1 MKYGFVKVACASP
14 RLKVAD
20 CEFNAF
26 EIIESAKIAAS
37 KGAEII
43 VFPELSITGYTCGDL
58 FFQRSLQVAA
68 ESQLKKIIA
77 ETAELDAVIF
87 AGLPVAQSEGLYNV
101 GAAFYKGELL
111 ALFAKSYLPNYGEF
125 YERRHFTPFQQNM
138 DTKFISFAGF
148 DEVPFG
154 TDILIQAKNFSE
166 LTIGCELC
174 EDLWVPV
181 PPSSRHILA
190 GATVIANLSGG
201 NEIIGKADYRRSLVK
216 SHSARTLCAYLYA
229 NAGLDESTQDM
240 VFAGHNLISEN
251 GTLLSQS
258 ELFSSDTIYADIDVE
273 RLCQE
278 RRRTTSFGFSANNN
292 TFNSNYVIVEID
304 LAAGDGIANNAG
316 CENTAGTSKT
326 AGAGKESS
334 DCKTANAGKENTA
347 GITTTSGFT
356 FNRYVDPHPFVP
368 SDKEKRTQRCLEV
381 ITLQAQGL
389 AKRLRHINCQSAVIG
404 LSGGLD
410 STLALLITC
419 RAFDL
424 CGTPR
429 QKITA
434 ITMPCFGTT
443 DRTYNNACSLARECG
458 ATLKEVRIADAV
470 RQHFADLGH
479 DESIHDVTY
488 ENCQARERTQ
498 VLMDYA
504 NKTNGIVIG
513 TGDLSELAL
522 GWCTY
527 NGDHMSMYGV
537 NSSIPKTLVRY
548 LVQWFAEDSEDAK
561 KSEFSKVLK
570 DILDTPVSPELLPP
584 KDGVISQVTEDLVGP
599 YELHDF
605 FLYYLLR
612 FGFSPAKIFFLAQ
625 NSTLPYEK
633 DVILKW
639 LKTFYRRF
647 FTQQFKRSCMPD
659 GAKVGT
665 INLSPRGDWRMPSDA
680 MASLWLKEIE
690 EL

>member
-1 MKYGFVKVACASP
+1 MAYGFIKTACVSP

-20 CEFNAF
+20 CIFNADQIV
-26 EIIESAKIAAS
+26 EAAKAAA
-37 KGAEII
+37 KNGAALI

-58 FFQRSLQVAA
+58 FFQQSLQQAA
-68 ESQLKKIIA
+68 EAQLVSIIKK
-77 ETAELDAVIF
+77 TSKLNSLIF
-87 AGLPVAQSEGLYNV
+87 VGLPLARTEGLYNC
-101 GAAFYKGELL
+101 AAAIYGGHLL
-111 ALFAKSYLPNYGEF
+111 ALYAKSYLPNYGEF
-125 YERRHFTPFQQNM
+125 YERRQFTPFQQNM
-138 DTKFISFAGF
+138 ETQFISFAGF
-148 DEVPFG
+148 ENVPFG
-154 TDILIQAKNFSE
+154 TDILIQDEENPC
-166 LTIGCELC
+166 LTFACEIC

-190 GATVIANLSGG
+190 GAVVIANLSAG
-201 NEIIGKADYRRSLVK
+201 NEIIGKAEYRRSLVK
-216 SHSARTLCAYLYA
+216 SQSARSICAYLYA
-229 NAGLDESTQDM
+229 NAGMDESTQDM
-240 VFAGHNLISEN
+240 VFAGHNLIVEN
-251 GTLLSQS
+251 GTVLGES
-258 ELFSSDTIYADIDVE
+258 ELFSNETVFADIDVE

-278 RRRTTSFGFSANNN
+278 RRRTTSFSFSANNSPFDSDY
-292 TFNSNYVIVEID
+292 TKIYID
-304 LAAGDGIANNAG
+304 L
-316 CENTAGTSKT
+316 TSEDVKKT
-326 AGAGKESS
+326 ASS
-334 DCKTANAGKENTA
+334 SASPKDNF
-347 GITTTSGFT
+347 S
-356 FNRYVDPHPFVP
+356 RYVDPHPFVP
-368 SDKEKRTQRCLEV
+368 DDAGKRAQRCLEV
-381 ITLQAQGL
+381 ITLQYQGL

-419 RAFDL
+419 RAFDST
-424 CGTPR
+424 GVSR
-429 QKITA
+429 KKITA

-443 DRTYNNACSLARECG
+443 DRTYNNACALARECG
-458 ATLKEVRIADAV
+458 VTLKEVRISDSV
-470 RQHFADLGH
+470 RQHFKDIGQ
-479 DESIHDVTY
+479 DEKIHDVTY

-548 LVQWFAEDSEDAK
+548 LVQWFADDKDSA
-561 KSEFSKVLK
+561 VLR

-584 KDGVISQVTEDLVGP
+584 TKGKISQVTEDLVGP

-612 FGFSPAKIFFLAQ
+612 FGFSPAKIFFLAKHSELAKKY
-625 NSTLPYEK
+625 NNAT
-633 DVILKW
+633 ILKW

-647 FTQQFKRSCMPD
+647 FSQQFKRSCMPD

-680 MASLWLKEIE
+680 MASVWLE
-690 EL
+690 ELITL

>member
-1 MKYGFVKVACASP
+1 MKYGFVKTACASP

-20 CEFNAF
+20 CNFNS
-26 EIIESAKIAAS
+26 EQIICAAKNAA
-37 KGAEII
+37 KNGASVI

-58 FFQRSLQVAA
+58 FFQRTLQNASEV
-68 ESQLKKIIA
+68 QLKRIIS
-77 ETAELDAVIF
+77 ETAKLDSVIF
-87 AGLPVAQSEGLYNV
+87 VGLPVPRAEGIYNC
-101 GAAFYKGELL
+101 AAAIKGGELL

-138 DTKFISFAGF
+138 NTQFIDFAGF
-148 DEVPFG
+148 EEVPFG
-154 TDILIQAKNFSE
+154 TDILIQDEKDSAI
-166 LTIGCELC
+166 TIGCELC

-190 GATVIANLSGG
+190 GATIIANLSGG

-216 SHSARTLCAYLYA
+216 SHSARSLCAYLYA

-251 GTLLSQS
+251 GTLLAESS
-258 ELFSSDTIYADIDVE
+258 LFSSETIYADIDVE

-292 TFNSNYVIVEID
+292 TFNSNYVIVQIKMNVEK
-304 LAAGDGIANNAG
+304 AAG
-316 CENTAGTSKT
+316 EFS
-326 AGAGKESS
+326 
-334 DCKTANAGKENTA
+334 
-347 GITTTSGFT
+347 
-356 FNRYVDPHPFVP
+356 RYVDPHPFVP
-368 SDKEKRTQRCLEV
+368 SDKDKRTQRCLEV

-424 CGTPR
+424 CGIER
-429 QKITA
+429 SKVTA

-443 DRTYNNACSLARECG
+443 DRTYNNACSLAKECG
-458 ATLKEVRIADAV
+458 ATLKEVPIADAV

-479 DESIHDVTY
+479 DESLHDVTY

-548 LVQWFAEDSEDAK
+548 LVQWFAEASEDAK
-561 KSEFSKVLK
+561 NEKFASVLK

-605 FLYYLLR
+605 YLYYLLR
-612 FGFSPAKIFFLAQ
+612 FGFSPAKIYFLAQ
-625 NSTLPYEK
+625 NANLPYGK

-680 MASLWLKEIE
+680 VYSAWNE
-690 EL
+690 ELETLK

>member
-1 MKYGFVKVACASP
+1 MKYGFVKTACASP

-20 CEFNAF
+20 CNFNS
-26 EIIESAKIAAS
+26 EQIICAAKDAA
-37 KGAEII
+37 KNGASVI

-58 FFQRSLQVAA
+58 FFQRTLQNASEV
-68 ESQLKKIIA
+68 QLKRIIS
-77 ETAELDAVIF
+77 ETAKLDSVIF
-87 AGLPVAQSEGLYNV
+87 VGLPVPRAEGIYNC
-101 GAAFYKGELL
+101 AAAIKGGELL

-138 DTKFISFAGF
+138 NTQFIDFAGF
-148 DEVPFG
+148 EEVPFG
-154 TDILIQAKNFSE
+154 TDILIQDEKDSAI
-166 LTIGCELC
+166 TIGCELC

-190 GATVIANLSGG
+190 GATIIANLSGG

-216 SHSARTLCAYLYA
+216 SHSARSLCAYLYA

-251 GTLLSQS
+251 GTLLAESS
-258 ELFSSDTIYADIDVE
+258 LFSSETIYADIDVE

-292 TFNSNYVIVEID
+292 TFNSNYVIVQIKMNVEK
-304 LAAGDGIANNAG
+304 AAG
-316 CENTAGTSKT
+316 EFS
-326 AGAGKESS
+326 
-334 DCKTANAGKENTA
+334 
-347 GITTTSGFT
+347 
-356 FNRYVDPHPFVP
+356 RYVDPHPFVP
-368 SDKEKRTQRCLEV
+368 SDKDKRTQRCLEV

-424 CGTPR
+424 CGIER
-429 QKITA
+429 SKVTA

-443 DRTYNNACSLARECG
+443 DRTYNNACSLAKECG
-458 ATLKEVRIADAV
+458 ATLKEVPIADAV

-479 DESIHDVTY
+479 DESLHDVTY

-548 LVQWFAEDSEDAK
+548 LVQWFAEASEDAK
-561 KSEFSKVLK
+561 NEKLASVLK
-570 DILDTPVSPELLPP
+570 DILDTPVSPELLPQ
-584 KDGVISQVTEDLVGP
+584 KEGVISQVTEDLVGP

-605 FLYYLLR
+605 YLYYLLR
-612 FGFSPAKIFFLAQ
+612 FGFSPAKIYFLAQ
-625 NSTLPYEK
+625 NANLPYGK

-680 MASLWLKEIE
+680 VYSAWNE
-690 EL
+690 ELETLK

>member
-1 MKYGFVKVACASP
+1 MKYGFVKTACASP

-20 CEFNAF
+20 CNFNS
-26 EIIESAKIAAS
+26 EQIICAAKDAA
-37 KGAEII
+37 KNGASVI

-58 FFQRSLQVAA
+58 FFQRTLQNASEV
-68 ESQLKKIIA
+68 QLKRIIS
-77 ETAELDAVIF
+77 ETAKLDSVIF
-87 AGLPVAQSEGLYNV
+87 VGLPVPRAEGIYNC
-101 GAAFYKGELL
+101 AAAIKGGELL

-125 YERRHFTPFQQNM
+125 YERRHFSPFQQNM
-138 DTKFISFAGF
+138 NTQFIDFAGF
-148 DEVPFG
+148 EEVPFG
-154 TDILIQAKNFSE
+154 TDILIQDEKDSAI
-166 LTIGCELC
+166 TIGCELC

-190 GATVIANLSGG
+190 GATIIANLSGG

-216 SHSARTLCAYLYA
+216 SHSARSLCAYLYA

-251 GTLLSQS
+251 GTLLAESS
-258 ELFSSDTIYADIDVE
+258 LFSSETIYADIDVE

-292 TFNSNYVIVEID
+292 TFNSNYVIVQIKMNVEK
-304 LAAGDGIANNAG
+304 AAV
-316 CENTAGTSKT
+316 EFS
-326 AGAGKESS
+326 
-334 DCKTANAGKENTA
+334 
-347 GITTTSGFT
+347 
-356 FNRYVDPHPFVP
+356 RYVDPHPFVP
-368 SDKEKRTQRCLEV
+368 SDKDKRTQRCLEV

-424 CGTPR
+424 CGIER
-429 QKITA
+429 SKVTA

-443 DRTYNNACSLARECG
+443 DRTYNNACSLAKECG
-458 ATLKEVRIADAV
+458 ATLKEVPIADAV

-479 DESIHDVTY
+479 DESLHDVTY

-548 LVQWFAEDSEDAK
+548 LVQWFAEASEDAK
-561 KSEFSKVLK
+561 NEKLASVLK

-584 KDGVISQVTEDLVGP
+584 KEGVISQVTEDLVGP

-605 FLYYLLR
+605 YLYYLLR
-612 FGFSPAKIFFLAQ
+612 FGFSPAKIYFLAQ
-625 NSTLPYEK
+625 NANLPYGK

-680 MASLWLKEIE
+680 VYSAWNE
-690 EL
+690 ELETLK

>member
-1 MKYGFVKVACASP
+1 MKYGFVKTACASP

-20 CEFNAF
+20 CNFNS
-26 EIIESAKIAAS
+26 EQIICAAKDAA
-37 KGAEII
+37 KNGASVI

-58 FFQRSLQVAA
+58 FFQRTLQNASEV
-68 ESQLKKIIA
+68 QLKRIIS
-77 ETAELDAVIF
+77 ETAKLDSVIF
-87 AGLPVAQSEGLYNV
+87 VGLPVPRAEGIYNC
-101 GAAFYKGELL
+101 AAAIKGGELL

-138 DTKFISFAGF
+138 NTQFIDFAGF
-148 DEVPFG
+148 EEVPFG
-154 TDILIQAKNFSE
+154 TDILIQDEKDSAI
-166 LTIGCELC
+166 TIGCELC

-190 GATVIANLSGG
+190 GATIIANLSGG

-216 SHSARTLCAYLYA
+216 SHSARSLCAYLYA

-251 GTLLSQS
+251 GTLLAESS
-258 ELFSSDTIYADIDVE
+258 LFSSETIYADIDVE

-292 TFNSNYVIVEID
+292 TFNSNYVIVQIKMNVEK
-304 LAAGDGIANNAG
+304 AAG
-316 CENTAGTSKT
+316 EFS
-326 AGAGKESS
+326 
-334 DCKTANAGKENTA
+334 
-347 GITTTSGFT
+347 
-356 FNRYVDPHPFVP
+356 RYVDPHPFVP
-368 SDKEKRTQRCLEV
+368 SDKDKRTQRCLEV

-389 AKRLRHINCQSAVIG
+389 AKRLRHIKCQSAVIG

-424 CGTPR
+424 CGIER
-429 QKITA
+429 SKVTA

-443 DRTYNNACSLARECG
+443 DRTYNNACSLAKECG
-458 ATLKEVRIADAV
+458 ATLKEVPIADAV

-479 DESIHDVTY
+479 DESLHDVTY

-548 LVQWFAEDSEDAK
+548 LVQWFAEASEDAK
-561 KSEFSKVLK
+561 NEKFASVLK

-584 KDGVISQVTEDLVGP
+584 KEGVISQVTEDLVGP

-605 FLYYLLR
+605 YLYYLLR
-612 FGFSPAKIFFLAQ
+612 FGFSPAKIYFLAQ
-625 NSTLPYEK
+625 NANLPYGK

-680 MASLWLKEIE
+680 VYSAWNE
-690 EL
+690 ELETLK

>member
-1 MKYGFVKVACASP
+1 MKYGFVKTACASP

-20 CEFNAF
+20 CNFNS
-26 EIIESAKIAAS
+26 EQIICAAKDAA
-37 KGAEII
+37 KNGASVI

-58 FFQRSLQVAA
+58 FFQRTLQNASEV
-68 ESQLKKIIA
+68 QLKRIIS
-77 ETAELDAVIF
+77 ETAKLDSLIF
-87 AGLPVAQSEGLYNV
+87 VGLPVPRAEGIYNC
-101 GAAFYKGELL
+101 AAAIKGGELL

-138 DTKFISFAGF
+138 NTQFIDFAGF
-148 DEVPFG
+148 EEVPFG
-154 TDILIQAKNFSE
+154 TDILIQDEKDSAI
-166 LTIGCELC
+166 TIGCELC

-190 GATVIANLSGG
+190 GATIIANLSGG

-216 SHSARTLCAYLYA
+216 SHSARSLCAYLYA

-251 GTLLSQS
+251 GTLLAESS
-258 ELFSSDTIYADIDVE
+258 LFSSETIYADIDVE

-292 TFNSNYVIVEID
+292 TFNSNYVIVQIKMNVEK
-304 LAAGDGIANNAG
+304 AAG
-316 CENTAGTSKT
+316 EFS
-326 AGAGKESS
+326 
-334 DCKTANAGKENTA
+334 
-347 GITTTSGFT
+347 
-356 FNRYVDPHPFVP
+356 RYVDPHPFVP
-368 SDKEKRTQRCLEV
+368 SDKDKRTQRCLEV
-381 ITLQAQGL
+381 ITLQAQSL

-424 CGTPR
+424 CGIER
-429 QKITA
+429 SKVTA

-443 DRTYNNACSLARECG
+443 DRTYNNACSLAKECG
-458 ATLKEVRIADAV
+458 ATLKEVPIADAV

-479 DESIHDVTY
+479 DESLHDVTY

-548 LVQWFAEDSEDAK
+548 LVQWFAEASEDAK
-561 KSEFSKVLK
+561 NEKFASVLK

-584 KDGVISQVTEDLVGP
+584 KEGVISQVTEDLVGP

-605 FLYYLLR
+605 YLYYLLR
-612 FGFSPAKIFFLAQ
+612 FGFSPAKIYFLAQ
-625 NSTLPYEK
+625 NANLPYGK

-680 MASLWLKEIE
+680 VYSAWNE
-690 EL
+690 ELETLK

>member
-1 MKYGFVKVACASP
+1 MKYGFVKTACASP

-20 CEFNAF
+20 CNFNS
-26 EIIESAKIAAS
+26 EQIICAAKDAA
-37 KGAEII
+37 KNGASVI

-58 FFQRSLQVAA
+58 FFQRTLQNASEV
-68 ESQLKKIIA
+68 QLKRIIS
-77 ETAELDAVIF
+77 ETAKLDSVIF
-87 AGLPVAQSEGLYNV
+87 VGLPVPRAEGIYNC
-101 GAAFYKGELL
+101 AAAIKGGELL

-138 DTKFISFAGF
+138 NTQFIDFAGF
-148 DEVPFG
+148 EEVPFG
-154 TDILIQAKNFSE
+154 TDILIQDEKDSAI
-166 LTIGCELC
+166 TIGCELC

-190 GATVIANLSGG
+190 GATIIANLSGG

-216 SHSARTLCAYLYA
+216 SHSARSLCAYLYA

-251 GTLLSQS
+251 GTLLAESS
-258 ELFSSDTIYADIDVE
+258 LFSSETIYADIDVE

-292 TFNSNYVIVEID
+292 TFNSNYVIVQIKMNVEK
-304 LAAGDGIANNAG
+304 AAG
-316 CENTAGTSKT
+316 EFS
-326 AGAGKESS
+326 
-334 DCKTANAGKENTA
+334 
-347 GITTTSGFT
+347 
-356 FNRYVDPHPFVP
+356 RYVDPHPFVP
-368 SDKEKRTQRCLEV
+368 SDKDKRTQRCLEV

-410 STLALLITC
+410 STLAILITC

-424 CGTPR
+424 CGIER
-429 QKITA
+429 SKVTA

-443 DRTYNNACSLARECG
+443 DRTYNNACSLAKECG
-458 ATLKEVRIADAV
+458 ATLKEVPIADAV

-479 DESIHDVTY
+479 DESLHDVTY

-548 LVQWFAEDSEDAK
+548 LVQWFAEASEDAK
-561 KSEFSKVLK
+561 NEKLASVLK

-605 FLYYLLR
+605 YLYYLLR
-612 FGFSPAKIFFLAQ
+612 FGFSPAKIYFLAQ
-625 NSTLPYEK
+625 NANLPYGK

-680 MASLWLKEIE
+680 VYSAWNE
-690 EL
+690 ELETLK

>member
-1 MKYGFVKVACASP
+1 MKYGFVKTACASP

-20 CEFNAF
+20 CNFNS
-26 EIIESAKIAAS
+26 EQIICAAKDAA
-37 KGAEII
+37 KNGASVI

-58 FFQRSLQVAA
+58 FFQRTLQNASEV
-68 ESQLKKIIA
+68 QLKRIIS
-77 ETAELDAVIF
+77 ETAKLDSVIF
-87 AGLPVAQSEGLYNV
+87 VGLPVPRAEGIYNC
-101 GAAFYKGELL
+101 AAAIKGGELL

-138 DTKFISFAGF
+138 NTQFIDFAGF
-148 DEVPFG
+148 EEVPFG
-154 TDILIQAKNFSE
+154 TDILIQDEKDSAI
-166 LTIGCELC
+166 TIGCELC

-190 GATVIANLSGG
+190 GATIIANLSGG

-216 SHSARTLCAYLYA
+216 SHSARSLCAYLYA

-240 VFAGHNLISEN
+240 IFAGHNLISEN
-251 GTLLSQS
+251 GTLLAESS
-258 ELFSSDTIYADIDVE
+258 LFSSETIYADIDVE

-292 TFNSNYVIVEID
+292 TFNSNYVIVQIKMNVEK
-304 LAAGDGIANNAG
+304 AAG
-316 CENTAGTSKT
+316 EFS
-326 AGAGKESS
+326 
-334 DCKTANAGKENTA
+334 
-347 GITTTSGFT
+347 
-356 FNRYVDPHPFVP
+356 RYVDPHPFVP
-368 SDKEKRTQRCLEV
+368 SDKDKRTQRCLEV

-424 CGTPR
+424 CGIER
-429 QKITA
+429 SKVTA

-443 DRTYNNACSLARECG
+443 DRTYNNACSLAKECG
-458 ATLKEVRIADAV
+458 ATLKEVPIADAV

-479 DESIHDVTY
+479 DESLHDVTY

-498 VLMDYA
+498 VLMDFA

-548 LVQWFAEDSEDAK
+548 LVQWFAEASEDAK
-561 KSEFSKVLK
+561 NEKLASVLK

-605 FLYYLLR
+605 YLYYLLR
-612 FGFSPAKIFFLAQ
+612 FGFSPAKIYFLAQ
-625 NSTLPYEK
+625 NANLPYGK

-680 MASLWLKEIE
+680 VYSAWNE
-690 EL
+690 ELETLK

>member
-1 MKYGFVKVACASP
+1 MKYGFVKTACASP

-20 CEFNAF
+20 CNFNS
-26 EIIESAKIAAS
+26 EQIICAAKDAA
-37 KGAEII
+37 KNGASVI

-58 FFQRSLQVAA
+58 FFQRTLQNASEV
-68 ESQLKKIIA
+68 QLKRIIS
-77 ETAELDAVIF
+77 ETAKLDSVIF
-87 AGLPVAQSEGLYNV
+87 VGLPVPRAEGIYNC
-101 GAAFYKGELL
+101 AAAIKGGELL

-138 DTKFISFAGF
+138 NTQFIDFAGF
-148 DEVPFG
+148 EEVPFG
-154 TDILIQAKNFSE
+154 TDILIQDEKDSAI
-166 LTIGCELC
+166 TIGCELC

-190 GATVIANLSGG
+190 GATIIANLSGG

-216 SHSARTLCAYLYA
+216 SHSARSLCAYLYA

-251 GTLLSQS
+251 GTLLAESS
-258 ELFSSDTIYADIDVE
+258 LFSSETIYADIDVE

-292 TFNSNYVIVEID
+292 TFNSNYVIVQIKMNVEK
-304 LAAGDGIANNAG
+304 AAG
-316 CENTAGTSKT
+316 EFS
-326 AGAGKESS
+326 
-334 DCKTANAGKENTA
+334 
-347 GITTTSGFT
+347 
-356 FNRYVDPHPFVP
+356 RYVDPHPFVP
-368 SDKEKRTQRCLEV
+368 SDKDKRTQRCLEV

-424 CGTPR
+424 CGIER
-429 QKITA
+429 SKVTA

-443 DRTYNNACSLARECG
+443 DRTYNNACSLAKECG
-458 ATLKEVRIADAV
+458 ATLKEVPIADAV

-479 DESIHDVTY
+479 DESLHDVTY

-498 VLMDYA
+498 VLMDFA

-548 LVQWFAEDSEDAK
+548 LVQWFAEASEDAK
-561 KSEFSKVLK
+561 NEKLASVLK

-584 KDGVISQVTEDLVGP
+584 KEGVISQVTEDLVGP

-605 FLYYLLR
+605 YLYYLLR
-612 FGFSPAKIFFLAQ
+612 FGFSPAKIYFLAQ
-625 NSTLPYEK
+625 NANLPYGK

-680 MASLWLKEIE
+680 VYSAWNE
-690 EL
+690 ELETLK

>member
-1 MKYGFVKVACASP
+1 MKYGFVKTACASP

-20 CEFNAF
+20 CNFNS
-26 EIIESAKIAAS
+26 EQIICAAKDAA
-37 KGAEII
+37 KNGASVI

-58 FFQRSLQVAA
+58 FFQRTLQNASEV
-68 ESQLKKIIA
+68 QLKRIIS
-77 ETAELDAVIF
+77 ETAKLDSVIF
-87 AGLPVAQSEGLYNV
+87 VGLPVPRAEGIYNC
-101 GAAFYKGELL
+101 AAAIKGGELL

-125 YERRHFTPFQQNM
+125 YEHRHFTPFQQHMN
-138 DTKFISFAGF
+138 TQFIDFAGF
-148 DEVPFG
+148 EEVPFG
-154 TDILIQAKNFSE
+154 TDILIQDEKDSAI
-166 LTIGCELC
+166 TIGCELC

-190 GATVIANLSGG
+190 GATIIANLSGG

-216 SHSARTLCAYLYA
+216 SHSARSLCAYLYA

-251 GTLLSQS
+251 GTLLAESS
-258 ELFSSDTIYADIDVE
+258 LFSSETIYADIDVE

-292 TFNSNYVIVEID
+292 TFNSNYVIVQIKMNVEK
-304 LAAGDGIANNAG
+304 AAG
-316 CENTAGTSKT
+316 EFS
-326 AGAGKESS
+326 
-334 DCKTANAGKENTA
+334 
-347 GITTTSGFT
+347 
-356 FNRYVDPHPFVP
+356 RYVDPHPFVP
-368 SDKEKRTQRCLEV
+368 SDKDKRTQRCLEV

-424 CGTPR
+424 CGIER
-429 QKITA
+429 SKVTA

-443 DRTYNNACSLARECG
+443 DRTYNNACSLAKECG
-458 ATLKEVRIADAV
+458 ATLKEVPIADAV

-479 DESIHDVTY
+479 DESLHDVTY

-548 LVQWFAEDSEDAK
+548 LVQWFAEASEDAK
-561 KSEFSKVLK
+561 NEKLASVLK

-584 KDGVISQVTEDLVGP
+584 KEGVISQVTEDLVGP

-605 FLYYLLR
+605 YLYYLLR
-612 FGFSPAKIFFLAQ
+612 FGFSPAKIYFLAQ
-625 NSTLPYEK
+625 NANLPYGK

-680 MASLWLKEIE
+680 VYSAWNE
-690 EL
+690 ELETLK

>member
-1 MKYGFVKVACASP
+1 MKYGFVKTACASP

-20 CEFNAF
+20 CNFNS
-26 EIIESAKIAAS
+26 EQIICAAKDAA
-37 KGAEII
+37 KNGASVI

-58 FFQRSLQVAA
+58 FFQRTLQNASEV
-68 ESQLKKIIA
+68 QLKRIIS
-77 ETAELDAVIF
+77 ETAKLDSVIF
-87 AGLPVAQSEGLYNV
+87 VGLPVPRAEGIYNC
-101 GAAFYKGELL
+101 AAAIKGGELL

-138 DTKFISFAGF
+138 NTQFIDFAGF
-148 DEVPFG
+148 EEVPFG
-154 TDILIQAKNFSE
+154 TDILIQDEKDSAI
-166 LTIGCELC
+166 TIGCELC

-190 GATVIANLSGG
+190 GATIIANLSGG

-216 SHSARTLCAYLYA
+216 SHSARSLCAYLYA

-251 GTLLSQS
+251 GTLLAESS
-258 ELFSSDTIYADIDVE
+258 LFSSETIYADIDVE

-292 TFNSNYVIVEID
+292 TFNSNYVIVQIKMNVEK
-304 LAAGDGIANNAG
+304 AAV
-316 CENTAGTSKT
+316 EFS
-326 AGAGKESS
+326 
-334 DCKTANAGKENTA
+334 
-347 GITTTSGFT
+347 
-356 FNRYVDPHPFVP
+356 RYVDPHPFVP
-368 SDKEKRTQRCLEV
+368 SDKDKRTQRCLEV

-410 STLALLITC
+410 STLAILITC

-424 CGTPR
+424 CGIER
-429 QKITA
+429 SKVTA

-443 DRTYNNACSLARECG
+443 DRTYNNACSLAKECG
-458 ATLKEVRIADAV
+458 ATLKEVPIADAV

-479 DESIHDVTY
+479 DESLHDVTY

-548 LVQWFAEDSEDAK
+548 LVQWFAEASEDAK
-561 KSEFSKVLK
+561 NEKLASVLK

-584 KDGVISQVTEDLVGP
+584 KEGVISQVTEDLVGP

-605 FLYYLLR
+605 YLYYLLR
-612 FGFSPAKIFFLAQ
+612 FGFSPAKIYFLAQ
-625 NSTLPYEK
+625 NANLPYGK

-680 MASLWLKEIE
+680 VYSA
-690 EL
+690 

>member
-1 MKYGFVKVACASP
+1 MKYGFVKTACASP

-20 CEFNAF
+20 CNFNS
-26 EIIESAKIAAS
+26 EQIICAAKDAA
-37 KGAEII
+37 KNGASVI

-58 FFQRSLQVAA
+58 FFQRTLQNASEV
-68 ESQLKKIIA
+68 QLKRIIS
-77 ETAELDAVIF
+77 ETAKLDSVIF
-87 AGLPVAQSEGLYNV
+87 VGLPVPRAEGIYNC
-101 GAAFYKGELL
+101 AAAIKGGELL

-138 DTKFISFAGF
+138 NTQFIDFAGF
-148 DEVPFG
+148 EEVPFG
-154 TDILIQAKNFSE
+154 TDILIQDEKDSAI
-166 LTIGCELC
+166 TIGCELC

-190 GATVIANLSGG
+190 GATIIANLSGG

-216 SHSARTLCAYLYA
+216 SHSARSLCAYLYA

-251 GTLLSQS
+251 GTLLAESS
-258 ELFSSDTIYADIDVE
+258 LFSSETIYADIDVE

-292 TFNSNYVIVEID
+292 TFNSNYVIVQIKMNVEK
-304 LAAGDGIANNAG
+304 AAV
-316 CENTAGTSKT
+316 EFS
-326 AGAGKESS
+326 
-334 DCKTANAGKENTA
+334 
-347 GITTTSGFT
+347 
-356 FNRYVDPHPFVP
+356 RYVDPHPFVP
-368 SDKEKRTQRCLEV
+368 SDKDKRTQRCLEV

-424 CGTPR
+424 CGIER
-429 QKITA
+429 SKVTA

-443 DRTYNNACSLARECG
+443 DRTYNNACSLAKECG
-458 ATLKEVRIADAV
+458 ATLKEVPIADAV

-479 DESIHDVTY
+479 DESLHDVTY

-548 LVQWFAEDSEDAK
+548 LVQWFAEASEDAK
-561 KSEFSKVLK
+561 NEKFASVLK

-605 FLYYLLR
+605 YLYYLLR
-612 FGFSPAKIFFLAQ
+612 FGFSPAKIYFLAQ
-625 NSTLPYEK
+625 NANLPYGK

-639 LKTFYRRF
+639 LKIFYRRF

-680 MASLWLKEIE
+680 VYSAWNE
-690 EL
+690 ELETLK

>member
-1 MKYGFVKVACASP
+1 MKYGFVKTACASP

-20 CEFNAF
+20 CKFNA
-26 EIIESAKIAAS
+26 EQIITVAKEAS
-37 KGAEII
+37 KNGASVI

-58 FFQRSLQVAA
+58 FFQRTLQTAA
-68 ESQLKKIIA
+68 EAQLKQIIA
-77 ETAELDAVIF
+77 ETSKLDSVIF
-87 AGLPVAQSEGLYNV
+87 TGLPVPRAEGIYNC
-101 GAAFYKGELL
+101 AAVIYHGELL
-111 ALFAKSYLPNYGEF
+111 ALIAKSYLPTYGEF

-138 DTKFISFAGF
+138 DTQFIDFAGF
-148 DEVPFG
+148 TEVPFG
-154 TDILIQAKNFSE
+154 TDILIQDAENPQV
-166 LTIGCELC
+166 TIGCELC

-190 GATVIANLSGG
+190 GAVIIANLSGG

-216 SHSARTLCAYLYA
+216 SHSARSLCAYLYA

-251 GTLLSQS
+251 GTLLAESS
-258 ELFSSDTIYADIDVE
+258 LFSSETIYADIDVE

-292 TFNSNYVIVEID
+292 TFNSNYVIVQIKMNVEK
-304 LAAGDGIANNAG
+304 AAG
-316 CENTAGTSKT
+316 EFS
-326 AGAGKESS
+326 
-334 DCKTANAGKENTA
+334 
-347 GITTTSGFT
+347 
-356 FNRYVDPHPFVP
+356 RYVDPHPFVP
-368 SDKEKRTQRCLEV
+368 SDKDKRTQRCLEV

-424 CGTPR
+424 CGIER
-429 QKITA
+429 SKVTA

-443 DRTYNNACSLARECG
+443 DRTYNNACSLAKECG
-458 ATLKEVRIADAV
+458 ATLKEVPIADAV

-479 DESIHDVTY
+479 DESLHDVTY

-548 LVQWFAEDSEDAK
+548 LVQWFAEASEDAK
-561 KSEFSKVLK
+561 NEKFASVLK

-605 FLYYLLR
+605 YLYYLLR
-612 FGFSPAKIFFLAQ
+612 FGFSPAKIYFLAQ
-625 NSTLPYEK
+625 NANLPYGK

-680 MASLWLKEIE
+680 VYSAWNE
-690 EL
+690 ELETLK

>member
-1 MKYGFVKVACASP
+1 MKYGFVKTACASP

-20 CEFNAF
+20 CNFNS
-26 EIIESAKIAAS
+26 EQIICAAKDAA
-37 KGAEII
+37 KNGASVI

-58 FFQRSLQVAA
+58 FFQRTLQNASEV
-68 ESQLKKIIA
+68 QLKRIIS
-77 ETAELDAVIF
+77 ETAKLDSVIF
-87 AGLPVAQSEGLYNV
+87 VGLPVPRAEGIYNC
-101 GAAFYKGELL
+101 AAAIKGGELL

-138 DTKFISFAGF
+138 NTQFIDFADF
-148 DEVPFG
+148 EEVPFG
-154 TDILIQAKNFSE
+154 TDILIQDEKDSAI
-166 LTIGCELC
+166 TIGCELC

-190 GATVIANLSGG
+190 GATIIANLSGG

-216 SHSARTLCAYLYA
+216 SHSARSLCAYLYA

-251 GTLLSQS
+251 GTLLAESS
-258 ELFSSDTIYADIDVE
+258 LFSSETIYADIDVE

-292 TFNSNYVIVEID
+292 TFNSNYVIVQIKMNVEK
-304 LAAGDGIANNAG
+304 AAG
-316 CENTAGTSKT
+316 EFS
-326 AGAGKESS
+326 
-334 DCKTANAGKENTA
+334 
-347 GITTTSGFT
+347 
-356 FNRYVDPHPFVP
+356 RYVDPHPFVP
-368 SDKEKRTQRCLEV
+368 SDKDKRTQRCLEV

-410 STLALLITC
+410 STLAILITC

-424 CGTPR
+424 CGIER
-429 QKITA
+429 SKVTA

-443 DRTYNNACSLARECG
+443 DRTYNNACSLAKECG
-458 ATLKEVRIADAV
+458 ATLKEVPIADAV

-479 DESIHDVTY
+479 DESLHDVTY

-548 LVQWFAEDSEDAK
+548 LVQWFAEASEDAK
-561 KSEFSKVLK
+561 NEKLASVLK

-584 KDGVISQVTEDLVGP
+584 KEGVISQVTEDLVGP

-605 FLYYLLR
+605 YLYYLLR
-612 FGFSPAKIFFLAQ
+612 FGFSPAKIYFLAQ
-625 NSTLPYEK
+625 NANLPYGK

-639 LKTFYRRF
+639 LKIFYRRF

-680 MASLWLKEIE
+680 VYSAWNE
-690 EL
+690 ELETLK

>member
-1 MKYGFVKVACASP
+1 MAYGFIKTACVSP

-20 CEFNAF
+20 CIFNA
-26 EIIESAKIAAS
+26 EQIVNEAKLAA
-37 KGAEII
+37 KNGASII

-58 FFQRSLQVAA
+58 FFQESLQRTAR
-68 ESQLKKIIA
+68 EQLVSIINK
-77 ETAELDAVIF
+77 TAKLNALIF
-87 AGLPVAQSEGLYNV
+87 VGIPVPRNEGLYNC
-101 GAAFYKGELL
+101 AAAIYCGQLL
-111 ALFAKSYLPNYGEF
+111 ALYAKSFLPNYGEF
-125 YERRHFTPFQQNM
+125 YERRQFTPFQQNM
-138 DTKFISFAGF
+138 KTQFINFAGF
-148 DEVPFG
+148 ENIPFG
-154 TDILIQAKNFSE
+154 TDILIQDTECPSLSIA
-166 LTIGCELC
+166 CEIC

-181 PPSSRHILA
+181 PPSSRHVLA
-190 GATVIANLSGG
+190 GATVIANLSAG
-201 NEIIGKADYRRSLVK
+201 NEIIGKAEYRRNLVK
-216 SHSARTLCAYLYA
+216 SQSARSICAYLYA
-229 NAGLDESTQDM
+229 NAGMDESTQDM
-240 VFAGHNLISEN
+240 VFAGHNMIVEN
-251 GTLLSQS
+251 GTLLAQS
-258 ELFSSDTIYADIDVE
+258 TLFSNERIYADIDFD

-278 RRRTTSFGFSANNN
+278 RRRTSSFSYSSNNSPFAAYSDY
-292 TFNSNYVIVEID
+292 TTVFID
-304 LAAGDGIANNAG
+304 L
-316 CENTAGTSKT
+316 TAEQK
-326 AGAGKESS
+326 
-334 DCKTANAGKENTA
+334 DN
-347 GITTTSGFT
+347 FD
-356 FNRYVDPHPFVP
+356 RYIDPHPFVP
-368 SDKEKRTQRCLEV
+368 NDVEKRTQRCLEV
-381 ITLQAQGL
+381 ITLQYQGL

-419 RAFDL
+419 RAFDSV
-424 CGTPR
+424 GVSR

-443 DRTYNNACSLARECG
+443 DRTYNNACQLARECG
-458 ATLKEVRIADAV
+458 VTLKEVRIADSV
-470 RQHFADLGH
+470 RQHFKDIGQ
-479 DESIHDVTY
+479 DEKVHDVTY

-548 LVQWFAEDSEDAK
+548 LVQWFADDKDSA
-561 KSEFSKVLK
+561 VLR

-584 KDGVISQVTEDLVGP
+584 TEGKISQVTEDLVGP

-612 FGFSPAKIFFLAQ
+612 FGFAPSKIFFLAEH
-625 NSTLPYEK
+625 SELGKTYSREI
-633 DVILKW
+633 ILKW

-647 FTQQFKRSCMPD
+647 FSQQFKRSCMPD

-680 MASLWLKEIE
+680 MASVWLEEIDN
-690 EL
+690 L

>member
-1 MKYGFVKVACASP
+1 MKYGFVKTACASP

-20 CEFNAF
+20 CNFNS
-26 EIIESAKIAAS
+26 EQIICAAKDAA
-37 KGAEII
+37 KNGASVI

-58 FFQRSLQVAA
+58 FFQRTLQNASEV
-68 ESQLKKIIA
+68 QLKRIIS
-77 ETAELDAVIF
+77 ETAKLDSVIF
-87 AGLPVAQSEGLYNV
+87 VGLPVPRAEGIYNC
-101 GAAFYKGELL
+101 AAAIKGGELL

-138 DTKFISFAGF
+138 NTQFIDFAGF
-148 DEVPFG
+148 EEVPFG
-154 TDILIQAKNFSE
+154 TDILIQDEKDSAI
-166 LTIGCELC
+166 TIGCELC

-190 GATVIANLSGG
+190 GATIIANLSGG

-216 SHSARTLCAYLYA
+216 SHSARSLCAYLYA

-251 GTLLSQS
+251 GTLLAESS
-258 ELFSSDTIYADIDVE
+258 LFSSETIYADIDVE

-292 TFNSNYVIVEID
+292 TFNSNYVIVQIKMNAEK
-304 LAAGDGIANNAG
+304 AAG
-316 CENTAGTSKT
+316 EFS
-326 AGAGKESS
+326 
-334 DCKTANAGKENTA
+334 
-347 GITTTSGFT
+347 
-356 FNRYVDPHPFVP
+356 RYVDPHPFVP
-368 SDKEKRTQRCLEV
+368 SDKDKRTQRCLEV

-424 CGTPR
+424 CGIER
-429 QKITA
+429 SKVTA

-443 DRTYNNACSLARECG
+443 DRTYNNACSLAKECG
-458 ATLKEVRIADAV
+458 ATLKEVPIADAV

-479 DESIHDVTY
+479 DESLHDVTY

-548 LVQWFAEDSEDAK
+548 LVQWFAEASEDAK
-561 KSEFSKVLK
+561 NEKLASVLK

-584 KDGVISQVTEDLVGP
+584 KEGVISQVTEDLVGP

-605 FLYYLLR
+605 YLYYLLR
-612 FGFSPAKIFFLAQ
+612 FGFSPAKIYFLAQ
-625 NSTLPYEK
+625 NANLPYGK

-680 MASLWLKEIE
+680 VYSAWNE
-690 EL
+690 ELETLK

>member
-1 MKYGFVKVACASP
+1 MKYGFVKTACASP

-20 CEFNAF
+20 CNFNS
-26 EIIESAKIAAS
+26 EQIICAAKDAA
-37 KGAEII
+37 KNGASVI

-58 FFQRSLQVAA
+58 FFQRTLQNASEV
-68 ESQLKKIIA
+68 QLKRIIS
-77 ETAELDAVIF
+77 ETAKLDSVIF
-87 AGLPVAQSEGLYNV
+87 VGLPVPRAEGIYNC
-101 GAAFYKGELL
+101 AAAIKGGELL

-138 DTKFISFAGF
+138 NTQFIDFAGF
-148 DEVPFG
+148 EEVPFG
-154 TDILIQAKNFSE
+154 TDILIQDEKDSAI
-166 LTIGCELC
+166 TIGCELC

-190 GATVIANLSGG
+190 GATIIANLSGG

-216 SHSARTLCAYLYA
+216 SHSARSLCAYLYA

-251 GTLLSQS
+251 GTLLAESS
-258 ELFSSDTIYADIDVE
+258 LFSSETIYADIDVE

-292 TFNSNYVIVEID
+292 TFNSNYVIVQIKMNVEK
-304 LAAGDGIANNAG
+304 AAG
-316 CENTAGTSKT
+316 EFS
-326 AGAGKESS
+326 
-334 DCKTANAGKENTA
+334 
-347 GITTTSGFT
+347 
-356 FNRYVDPHPFVP
+356 RYVDPHPFVP
-368 SDKEKRTQRCLEV
+368 SDKDKRTQRCLEV

-424 CGTPR
+424 CGIER
-429 QKITA
+429 SKVTA

-443 DRTYNNACSLARECG
+443 DRTYNNACSLAKECG
-458 ATLKEVRIADAV
+458 ATLKEVPIADAV

-479 DESIHDVTY
+479 DESLHDVTY

-548 LVQWFAEDSEDAK
+548 LVQWFAEASEDAK
-561 KSEFSKVLK
+561 NEKFASVLK

-605 FLYYLLR
+605 YLYYLLR
-612 FGFSPAKIFFLAQ
+612 FGFSPAKIYFLAQ
-625 NSTLPYEK
+625 NANLPYGK

-680 MASLWLKEIE
+680 VYSAWNE
-690 EL
+690 ELETLK

>member
-1 MKYGFVKVACASP
+1 MKYGFVKTACASP

-20 CEFNAF
+20 CNFNS
-26 EIIESAKIAAS
+26 EQIICAAKDAA
-37 KGAEII
+37 KNGASVI

-58 FFQRSLQVAA
+58 FFQRTLQNASEV
-68 ESQLKKIIA
+68 QLKRIIS
-77 ETAELDAVIF
+77 ETAKLDSVIF
-87 AGLPVAQSEGLYNV
+87 VGLPVPRAEGIYNC
-101 GAAFYKGELL
+101 AAAIKGGELL

-138 DTKFISFAGF
+138 NTQFIDFAGF
-148 DEVPFG
+148 EEVPFG
-154 TDILIQAKNFSE
+154 TDILIQDEKDSAI
-166 LTIGCELC
+166 TIGCELC

-190 GATVIANLSGG
+190 GATIIANLSGG

-216 SHSARTLCAYLYA
+216 SHSARSLCAYLYA

-251 GTLLSQS
+251 GTLLAESS
-258 ELFSSDTIYADIDVE
+258 LFSSETIYADIDVE

-292 TFNSNYVIVEID
+292 TFNSNYVIVQIKMNVEK
-304 LAAGDGIANNAG
+304 AAG
-316 CENTAGTSKT
+316 EFS
-326 AGAGKESS
+326 
-334 DCKTANAGKENTA
+334 
-347 GITTTSGFT
+347 
-356 FNRYVDPHPFVP
+356 RYVDPHPFVP
-368 SDKEKRTQRCLEV
+368 SDKDKRTQRCLEV

-424 CGTPR
+424 CGIER
-429 QKITA
+429 SKVTA

-443 DRTYNNACSLARECG
+443 DRTYNNACSLAKECG
-458 ATLKEVRIADAV
+458 ATLKEVPIADAV

-479 DESIHDVTY
+479 DESLHDVTY

-548 LVQWFAEDSEDAK
+548 LVQWFAEASEDAK
-561 KSEFSKVLK
+561 NEKFASVLK

-584 KDGVISQVTEDLVGP
+584 KEGVISQVTEDLVGP

-605 FLYYLLR
+605 YLYYLLR
-612 FGFSPAKIFFLAQ
+612 FGFSPAKIYFLAQ
-625 NSTLPYEK
+625 NANLPYGK

-639 LKTFYRRF
+639 LKIFYRRF

-680 MASLWLKEIE
+680 VYSAWNE
-690 EL
+690 ELETLK